1 MLYCCVTLRDT
12 ESEMDTVYE
21 LSSGTLDSGHTD
33 GHRLVQWAVR
43 TGDDGGKWRV
53 NCDGQDLDDADGG
66 RHMSRN

>member
-1 MLYCCVTLRDT
+1 
-12 ESEMDTVYE
+12 MDTVYE